1 MRRTVS
7 LINGTSFTDT
17 NTSSDMCTYMVR
29 AVKRENTPSGT
40 YLNPSQGIFVSVNR
54 PTQVNV
60 RAIAIIP
67 GGRIQL
73 TWTSLPNQSYRVA
86 HKNSLAET
94 NWTDLSPI
102 INATDTT
109 LSWID
114 TTTDSARQRFYVVY
128 VVN

>member
-1 MRRTVS
+1 
-7 LINGTSFTDT
+7 FTDT

-54 PTQVNV
+54 PSTQVNV

-73 TWTSLPNQSYRVA
+73 TWTSLPNQGYRVA
-86 HKNSLAET
+86 HKNSLSET